1 MNWIAAL
8 LLSLLVADSLSFIPL
23 ASSSEIIQVPGEYSR
38 IQTAIDAADPGD
50 TVRVATGT
58 YFESI
63 RISKSL
69 RLIGEGPE
77 EAVIVGNGTVVDVNA
92 DNVEIRGFTV
102 RNGTYGIFLY
112 YCTGALLRNNV
123 MSSNKWNF
131 GVWGDSISHFVHDVD
146 SSNTVDGKPVYFWVN
161 ENNKSVP
168 KDAGYVALIS
178 STNITAENLVLTSNE
193 QGVLLVNTQNS
204 TIRNVAMSGN
214 DVGIDLR
221 MSSTNTVTMNCLSAI
236 NWLSIYL
243 TYSNSNTVTENTIH
257 KGNYGI
263 SATHSSGNK
272 IYHNNFIDNKVQ
284 QYQVNCVNEWNDD
297 GEGNYWSDY
306 TGVDS
311 NEDGVGDTMLPHLGV
326 DHYPLVHVYDKIPP
340 VADAGEDQTV
350 FKDSAAFFDASG
362 SSDNTDLA
370 SYVWDFGDGSSGT
383 GINVN
388 HTYTTSGVYNVTLT
402 VTDLGSNTAENTAL
416 VTVVEPP
423 SPLAWWASF
432 ATLGV
437 VAIILVTLVWL
448 RRSAE
453 TKGIKNKS

>member
-1 MNWIAAL
+1 MNLPAVL
-8 LLSLLVADSLSFIPL
+8 LLSLLFAASLSFVQL
-23 ASSSEIIQVPGEYSR
+23 AGGSEIIEVPGDYSR
-38 IQTAIDAADPGD
+38 IQLAIDVAKPGD
-50 TVRVATGT
+50 TINVASGT

-63 RISKSL
+63 RISKPL
-69 RLIGEGPE
+69 HLIGESPDKTI
-77 EAVIVGNGTVVDVNA
+77 IVGNGTVVWVGA

-131 GVWGDSISHFVHDVD
+131 GVWGDSISHYVHDVD
-146 SSNTVDGKPVYFWVN
+146 SSNIVDGKPVYFWVN
-161 ENNKSVP
+161 ENDKSVP
-168 KDAGYVALIS
+168 KNAGYVALINS
-178 STNITAENLVLTSNE
+178 INITAQDLILTSNE

-221 MSSTNTVTMNCLSAI
+221 MSSNNTITMSSLSTI
-236 NWLSIYL
+236 NWLSIYM
-243 TYSNSNTVTENTIH
+243 TYSNSNTITENTIR

-263 SATHSSGNK
+263 SATSSSGNK

-284 QYQVNCVNEWNDD
+284 QYQVNCVNKWNDD

-306 TGVDS
+306 IGADLD
-311 NEDGVGDTMLPHLGV
+311 EDGVGDTMLPHLGA
-326 DHYPLVHVYDKIPP
+326 DYYPLVHIYDKIPP
-340 VADAGEDQTV
+340 IADAGEDQTV
-350 FKDSAAFFDASG
+350 FKNSAAFFDAGG

-370 SYVWDFGDGSSGT
+370 GYVWDFGDGSSGT
-383 GINVN
+383 GTNIN
-388 HTYTTSGVYNVTLT
+388 HTYTTSGVYTVTLT
-402 VTDLGSNTAENTAL
+402 VTDLGNNTAENTVL
-416 VTVVEPP
+416 VTVVDPP

-432 ATLGV
+432 AILGIV
-437 VAIILVTLVWL
+437 VIILAALAWF